1 MSLNPNELTHLKP
14 KLKQNKKN
22 EGRHMSS
29 NRSFGC
35 GPNSNGNFQ
44 LNDETLSPPRPP
56 QLKIVSVIPAT
67 PQKQLLNRS
76 FNTPPLIKALLD
88 SSYTTPMKKTAFQP
102 VSVRLVQRNNS
113 FLPQNSNI
121 VPIAQ
126 PIYNPIAVVQQ
137 YFYSGARYIR
147 PVPFP

>member
-14 KLKQNKKN
+14 KLNQNKKN

-44 LNDETLSPPRPP
+44 FYDETFSPPRPP
-56 QLKIVSVIPAT
+56 QLKILSVIPAT

-76 FNTPPLIKALLD
+76 FNTPPLIKVLLD
-88 SSYTTPMKKTAFQP
+88 SSYTTP
-102 VSVRLVQRNNS
+102 VSVWLVQRNNS

>member
-14 KLKQNKKN
+14 KLNQNKKN

-56 QLKIVSVIPAT
+56 ILSVIPAT
-67 PQKQLLNRS
+67 PQKQLLNHS
-76 FNTPPLIKALLD
+76 FNPSPLI
-88 SSYTTPMKKTAFQP
+88 
-102 VSVRLVQRNNS
+102 LV
-113 FLPQNSNI
+113 LPQ
-121 VPIAQ
+121 
-126 PIYNPIAVVQQ
+126 YGQ
-137 YFYSGARYIR
+137 YFYSGVRYIQPLGVPIF
-147 PVPFP
+147 PVQSPSSLYHF